1 MISNAPTPRRRSRP
15 RTTACLL
22 PAGLALLVSVIPGLS
37 GCVGSVEHHAAPQ
50 THATLPLVRGSSER
64 QCLTHLGQTQANF
77 TPLPDQS
84 FGTGCSTI
92 GTVRLAWLRSDD
104 AHLQLANL
112 GPVTCSLATALE
124 GWARYGVDHA
134 ARLTLGSPLARIDT
148 FGSYNC
154 RNVAGTDH
162 RSAHATANAVDIAA
176 FVLADGRR
184 ISVKSD
190 WSSANPATRL
200 FLRQIRTSAC
210 RRFGVVLSPDYNAAH
225 HDHFHL
231 ETGAPHPV
239 CH

>member
-1 MISNAPTPRRRSRP
+1 MIKVLPRQRHCVSQP
-15 RTTACLL
+15 MPISLL
-22 PAGLALLVSVIPGLS
+22 PGLLAIVGLA
-37 GCVGSVEHHAAPQ
+37 GCVSSPEYHAAPQ
-50 THATLPLVRGSSER
+50 TRATSTFAPRPDER
-64 QCLTHLGQTQANF
+64 QCLAKLSQSQANF
-77 TPLPDQS
+77 TPLPDHY

-92 GTVRLAWLRSDD
+92 GTVRLAWLRGDE
-104 AHLQLANL
+104 ARLQLANL
-112 GPVTCSLATALE
+112 GPVTCTLATAME

-134 ARLTLGSPLARIDT
+134 ARLTLGSPLVRIDT

-154 RNVAGTDH
+154 RNVAGSDH

-184 ISVKSD
+184 ITVKGD
-190 WSSANPATRL
+190 WSGDDPTTRL

-225 HDHFHL
+225 QDHFHL
-231 ETGAPHPV
+231 EVGAPYPV

>member
-1 MISNAPTPRRRSRP
+1 MDSNAKTPRRRLDLRI
-15 RTTACLL
+15 A
-22 PAGLALLVSVIPGLS
+22 LAIMAILAMA
-37 GCVGSVEHHAAPQ
+37 GCVGSPAHHAAPQ
-50 THATLPLVRGSSER
+50 STITAQIAPAPSER
-64 QCLTHLGQTQANF
+64 QCLARLGLTQANF
-77 TPLPDQS
+77 TPLPDKY
-84 FGTGCSTI
+84 FGTGCSTV
-92 GTVRLAWLRSDD
+92 GAVRLAWLRSDD

-162 RSAHATANAVDIAA
+162 RSGHATANAVDIAA

-184 ISVKSD
+184 ISVKGD
-190 WSSANPATRL
+190 WSDGSPAIRN
-200 FLRQIRTSAC
+200 FLRLIRTSAC
-210 RRFGVVLSPDYNAAH
+210 RRFAVVLTPDYNTAH

-231 ETGAPHPV
+231 EVGAAHPV